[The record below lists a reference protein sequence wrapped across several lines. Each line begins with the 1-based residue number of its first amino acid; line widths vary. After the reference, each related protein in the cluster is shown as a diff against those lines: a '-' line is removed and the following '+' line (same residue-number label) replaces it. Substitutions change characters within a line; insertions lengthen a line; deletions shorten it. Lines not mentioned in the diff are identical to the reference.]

1 MMKRRVLVGL
11 WVLGMSFPLLAE
23 QPLEVTFSPTL
34 NQPEIFNTVD
44 GLTLIKRLPI
54 LNFLDGTRLLVSSPL
69 GRMGRAPLNLDS
81 INYVTNVDLP
91 EITVSPAEGPDGKD
105 FVADGKDSPADV
117 KTAQSSSV
125 YYGGELGL
133 YFGHSSGKF
142 GGDEFGSY
150 LVGGVGDDKFT
161 ITVGAGYQESN
172 NHIPRGRH

>member
-1 MMKRRVLVGL
+1 MKGGLLGVLC
-11 WVLGMSFPLLAE
+11 VLGFCFS
-23 QPLEVTFSPTL
+23 LEAQQVMDVTFSPTL
-34 NQPEIFNTVD
+34 NQPEIFNAVD

-54 LNFLDGTRLLVSSPL
+54 LNFLDGTRLPVSSPL